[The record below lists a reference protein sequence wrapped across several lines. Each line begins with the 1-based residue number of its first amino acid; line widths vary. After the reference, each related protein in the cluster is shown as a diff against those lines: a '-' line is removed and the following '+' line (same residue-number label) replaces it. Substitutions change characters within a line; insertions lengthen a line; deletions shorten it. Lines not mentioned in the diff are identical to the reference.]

1 MALLSRKKIVLD
13 FSTSPEILEKIQ
25 AIRKKARI
33 TMTIRMTAAKK
44 LEIEIRGSK
53 DSIQE
58 AMTKIREILAS

>member
-1 MALLSRKKIVLD
+1 MALLSRKKIVID

-58 AMTKIREILAS
+58 AMAKIREILSS